1 MLKCTSRRGV
11 STWILWA
18 LVLAYTAGFS
28 VLSIRP
34 HLALKT
40 HMADLGQMD
49 LAIWNTAHGRF
60 VQEIK
65 GEQIS
70 TRLTDHVEPIFAPV
84 SLVFWVWDDV
94 RALLVLQSAVIALGA
109 WPVYQMARARL
120 RSLVDERRA
129 SAAGIAFALVYLLF
143 PALEA
148 ANLAEFHAA
157 PLAVLPILLALWYAE
172 QGRWGRFAVACL
184 AVAAV
189 KEEMALLSFLL
200 GVWAVAR
207 ASEQGGKGAGEQRSR
222 GAEERRR
229 VHLGTSA
236 PRHLCPSGGRWVGL
250 AVAFASL
257 AWFGVATFV
266 IIPAHAASAYGEAQ
280 SVYFQRY
287 SALGDSAG
295 DIARSLLTRP
305 ALVWAIVTE
314 PARLRYLGGLLASV
328 GGLALLGPE
337 LLLLSASILAANL
350 LSAYP
355 AQYSGELHYSAPLV
369 PYFVTAA
376 IVGAARATRGLC
388 RWRWWPVMGHQRPG
402 LALGLVLGWL
412 LLWSLGYHRVKG
424 WTPLGGEFRWPEVT
438 EHHRLAER
446 FFRQIP
452 GDAPV
457 SVTTALYPHLSHR
470 ERIYKF
476 PALGDAAYVLL
487 EVNGTTDMHPADLRR
502 RFDELLASQR
512 FCIRDAAD
520 GYVLLGPPAETC
532 VRQLPDEFFSFARAG
547 TRQPAYPAFVDFAGL
562 LAFRG
567 YDIVDD
573 GKWRLTQVRTY
584 WEALQPLPEGLRIWP
599 FFVAADGHVAEDPSQ
614 RPPVATL
621 WYPPERW
628 RPGEVVVVETVP
640 WFLPDRWALAVEVY
654 RRPAGASGGA
664 RLPVISA
671 RGAHMLEGTWAVF
684 PPVVREGRRL
694 RPLAES
700 DWPARWEDRR
710 WTLGTAIELAGA
722 RVPPRA
728 KAGEPLLFDLLW
740 RVTGPIER
748 DYTVFVHLRDGEGRT
763 VAQADAT
770 PAWFGPAP
778 TTSWQVGEQ
787 PDAHRLELPSGLPA
801 GEYALVIGLY
811 DSATGERLAVRDTA
825 GNDVGNEIRLATV
838 RIQGGL

>member
-1 MLKCTSRRGV
+1 MVEQSDQKADTSFYPAPGQRW
-11 STWILWA
+11 TAFILWS
-18 LVLAYTAGFS
+18 LILTYIIGFS

-40 HMADLGQMD
+40 HMADLGQID

-70 TRLTDHVEPIFAPV
+70 TRLTDHVEPIFVLV

-120 RSLVDERRA
+120 RSLVGERRA
-129 SAAGIAFALVYLLF
+129 SAAGIVFALIYLLF

-157 PLAVLPILLALWYAE
+157 PLAVLPIALALWYAE
-172 QGRWGRFAVACL
+172 QGQWGRFAVASL

-200 GVWAVAR
+200 GIWVMVWA
-207 ASEQGGKGAGEQRSR
+207 GKRSR
-222 GAEERRR
+222 KGAEEPGGDPLSS
-229 VHLGTSA
+229 HQ
-236 PRHLCPSGGRWVGL
+236 GRWIGV
-250 AVAFASL
+250 AVALASL
-257 AWFGVATFV
+257 AWFGIATFI
-266 IIPAHAASAYGEAQ
+266 IIPTYAAPIYGEAQ

-287 SALGDSAG
+287 GALGDSAA
-295 DIARSLLTRP
+295 DIARSLITRP
-305 ALVWAIVTE
+305 ALVWDIVTE
-314 PARLRYLGGLLASV
+314 PDRLRYLGGLLASV
-328 GGLALLGPE
+328 GGLALLGSE
-337 LLLLSASILAANL
+337 LLLLSAPILAANL

-369 PYFVTAA
+369 PYFVIAA
-376 IVGAARATRGLC
+376 IVGAARAVQGLS
-388 RWRWWPVMGHQRPG
+388 RHWQPG
-402 LALGLVLGWL
+402 LALRLVLGWL
-412 LLWSLGYHRVKG
+412 LLWSVGYHRAKG

-438 EHHRLAER
+438 AHHRLAER

-452 GDAPV
+452 SGTPI

-476 PALGDAAYVLL
+476 PALGDATYVLL
-487 EVNGTTDMHPADLRR
+487 EVNGTTDMHPADLRG
-502 RFDELLASQR
+502 RFDELLASSR

-547 TRQPAYPAFVDFAGL
+547 AQQPTYPAFVNFAGL

-573 GKWRLTQVRTY
+573 GKRQLTQVRTY
-584 WEALQPLPEGLRIWP
+584 WEALQPLPKGLSIWP
-599 FFVAADGHVAEDPSQ
+599 FFVAADGQVAEDPSQ

-621 WYPPERW
+621 WYPPEYW
-628 RPGEVVVVETVP
+628 RPGEMVIVETVP
-640 WFLPDRWALAVEVY
+640 WFLPDRWAFAVEVH
-654 RRPAGASGGA
+654 RRPDGAPIQSRASRVPIVDAHGA
-664 RLPVISA
+664 RVF
-671 RGAHMLEGTWAVF
+671 EETWAVF
-684 PPVVREGRRL
+684 PPVIREGRRL
-694 RPLAES
+694 RSLTES
-700 DWPARWEDRR
+700 DWPARWKDRQ
-710 WTLGTAIELAGA
+710 WTLGMGIKLVGA
-722 RVPPRA
+722 HVPSEV
-728 KAGEPLLFDLLW
+728 KASEPLLFDLLW
-740 RVTGPIER
+740 QVTQPVQR
-748 DYTVFVHLRDGEGRT
+748 DYTVFVHLRNGEGRT
-763 VAQADAT
+763 VAQADTA

-778 TTSWQVGEQ
+778 TAGWQVGWQ
-787 PDAHRLELPSGLPA
+787 PDAHRLELPADLVA

-811 DSATGERLAVRDTA
+811 DPTTGERLSVRDMA
-825 GNDVGNEIRLATV
+825 GGNTGNEVRLATV
-838 RIQGGL
+838 WIQESS

>member
-1 MLKCTSRRGV
+1 MVERSDRKPSAGFEPV
-11 STWILWA
+11 SGQRWAVIVLWG
-18 LVLAYTAGFS
+18 LILAYTAGFS

-70 TRLTDHVEPIFAPV
+70 TRLTDHVEPIFALV

-120 RSLVDERRA
+120 RALVAERWV

-157 PLAVLPILLALWYAE
+157 PLAVLPILLALWYTE
-172 QGRWGRFAVACL
+172 QGRWVRFTVASL
-184 AVAAV
+184 VVAAV

-200 GVWAVAR
+200 GVWAMMR
-207 ASEQGGKGAGEQRSR
+207 A
-222 GAEERRR
+222 
-229 VHLGTSA
+229 
-236 PRHLCPSGGRWVGL
+236 GGRWAGL
-250 AVAFASL
+250 VVACISL
-257 AWFGVATFV
+257 AWFGVAVFV
-266 IIPAHAASAYGEAQ
+266 IIPAHAAPVYGEAQ

-287 SALGDSAG
+287 GALGDSAT
-295 DIARSLLTRP
+295 DIARSLITKP
-305 ALVWAIVTE
+305 ALVWAIITE

-337 LLLLSASILAANL
+337 LLLLSAPILAANL

-369 PYFVTAA
+369 PYFVVAA
-376 IVGAARATRGLC
+376 IVGTARAVQGLSR
-388 RWRWWPVMGHQRPG
+388 RWQPA

-412 LLWSLGYHRVKG
+412 LLWSVGYHRVKG
-424 WTPLGGEFRWPEVT
+424 WTPLGGEFRWPEIT

-452 GDAPV
+452 SDAPV

-502 RFDELLASQR
+502 RFDELLASRR

-520 GYVLLGPPAETC
+520 GYVLLGPPAQTC
-532 VRQLPDEFFSFARAG
+532 ASQLPDEFFSFARG
-547 TRQPAYPAFVDFAGL
+547 RQSPTYPTFVDFAGL
-562 LAFRG
+562 LTFRG

-573 GKWRLTQVRTY
+573 GKRRLTQARTY
-584 WEALQPLPEGLRIWP
+584 WEALQPLPEGLSLWP
-599 FFVAADGHVAEDPSQ
+599 FFVTADGHVAEDPSQ

-628 RPGEVVVVETVP
+628 RPGEIIVVETVP
-640 WFLPDRWALAVEVY
+640 WFLPDRWALAVAVY
-654 RRPAGASGGA
+654 RRSSGTSSQPNRV
-664 RLPVISA
+664 RLPVVSSYGA
-671 RGAHMLEGTWAVF
+671 RVFEGTWAVF
-684 PPVVREGRRL
+684 PPFVREGRRL
-694 RPLAES
+694 RLLTES
-700 DWPARWEDRR
+700 DWPARWKGDHA
-710 WTLGTAIELAGA
+710 LSVGTAIELAGA
-722 RVPPRA
+722 RVPPQA
-728 KAGEPLLFDLLW
+728 KVGEPLLFDLLW
-740 RVTGPIER
+740 RVVEPIGR
-748 DYTVFVHLRDGEGRT
+748 DYTVFVHLRDGEGQT

-778 TTSWQVGEQ
+778 TTGWQTGWQ
-787 PDAHRLELPSGLPA
+787 PDAHRLELPADLPT
-801 GEYALVIGLY
+801 GEYTLVIGLY
-811 DSATGERLAVRDTA
+811 DPVTGERLPVRDVA
-825 GNDVGNEIRLATV
+825 GGDAGNEIRLATV
-838 RIQGGL
+838 RIQESW

>member
-1 MLKCTSRRGV
+1 MLKWRSWWGIA
-11 STWILWA
+11 TWALWA
-18 LVLAYTAGFS
+18 LILAYTVGFS

-70 TRLTDHVEPIFAPV
+70 TRLTDHVEPIFALV
-84 SLVFWVWDDV
+84 SLVFWIWDDV

-120 RSLVDERRA
+120 RSFTDESQA
-129 SAAGIAFALVYLLF
+129 SAAGIVFTLVYLLF

-148 ANLAEFHAA
+148 ANMAEFHAA
-157 PLAVLPILLALWYAE
+157 PLAVLPIAWALWYVE
-172 QGRWGRFAVACL
+172 QSKWGRFAVACL
-184 AVAAV
+184 AVAAI

-200 GVWAVAR
+200 GAWAIVYR
-207 ASEQGGKGAGEQRSR
+207 RDG
-222 GAEERRR
+222 RR
-229 VHLGTSA
+229 VGFMI
-236 PRHLCPSGGRWVGL
+236 
-250 AVAFASL
+250 AFASL
-257 AWFGVATFV
+257 VWFGVATFV
-266 IIPAHAASAYGEAQ
+266 IIPAYAAPVYGEAQ

-287 SALGDSAG
+287 GALGDSAG
-295 DIARSLLTRP
+295 DIARSLFTRP
-305 ALVWAIVTE
+305 VLVWAIITE
-314 PARLRYLGGLLASV
+314 PARLGYLGGLLASV

-337 LLLLSASILAANL
+337 LLLLSAPILAANL

-369 PYFVTAA
+369 PYFVAAA
-376 IVGAARATRGLC
+376 IIGAARATRSLC
-388 RWRWWPVMGHQRPG
+388 RWRLWPSTSHKRPE

-412 LLWSLGYHRVKG
+412 LLWSVGYHRVKG
-424 WTPLGGEFRWPEVT
+424 WTPLGGEFRWPELT
-438 EHHRLAER
+438 AHHRLAER
-446 FFRQIP
+446 FFHQIP
-452 GDAPV
+452 KDAPI

-502 RFDELLASQR
+502 RFDELLASRR

-520 GYVLLGPPAETC
+520 GYVLLGPPAEVC

-547 TRQPAYPAFVDFAGL
+547 TRRPTYPAFVDFASL
-562 LAFRG
+562 LVFRG

-584 WEALQPLPEGLRIWP
+584 WEALQPLPKGLSLWP

-614 RPPVATL
+614 RPPVVPL

-628 RPGEVVVVETVP
+628 RPGEVIIVETVP
-640 WFLPDRWALAVEVY
+640 WFLPDRWALAVGVIHGESWDS
-654 RRPAGASGGA
+654 RSA
-664 RLPVISA
+664 RLPVMDI
-671 RGAHMLEGTWAVF
+671 RGAHVFEGTWAVF
-684 PPVVREGRRL
+684 PPLIREGRQL
-694 RPLAES
+694 RPLTES
-700 DWPARWEDRR
+700 DWPTNAPAGRPHWA
-710 WTLGTAIELAGA
+710 LGTAIELVGA

-740 RVTGPIER
+740 RVTGPVER
-748 DYTVFVHLRDGEGRT
+748 SYTVFVHLRDRGGRT
-763 VAQADAT
+763 VAQADAI
-770 PAWFGPAP
+770 PAWFGPMP
-778 TTSWQVGEQ
+778 TEGWQTGLQ
-787 PDAHRLELPSGLPA
+787 PDAHRLELPADLAA

-811 DSATGERLAVRDTA
+811 EPATGERLVIRDTA
-825 GNDVGNEIRLATV
+825 GNEVGNEIHLAKV
-838 RIQGGL
+838 RIKEGL